1 MGIETSPD
9 DSICNDY
16 TQEETELQVS
26 QSGGTAQGEV
36 GEWYREKISPLL
48 VVISGPS
55 GVGKDRVIDR
65 MMALGYPFHF
75 VVTATTRPPRK
86 GEVHGVDYHF
96 VSMAEFAEMIEQ
108 GELLENAIVYGDYK
122 GIPKSQVRKALES
135 GKNVIMRIDVQGA
148 ETVRKLAKDALMI
161 FLTPQNE
168 EELITRLQ
176 NRNTEDTESLKLR
189 IATTRQEYNKI
200 DLFDYIVVNKD
211 EKLSVTVDMIEAII
225 KAEQQRVHQRVVK
238 L

>member
-1 MGIETSPD
+1 MTFET
-9 DSICNDY
+9 
-16 TQEETELQVS
+16 T
-26 QSGGTAQGEV
+26 
-36 GEWYREKISPLL
+36 ISPFVLEPPNPLL
-48 VVISGPS
+48 IVISGPS
-55 GVGKDRVIDR
+55 GVGKDSVLEEMKTRG
-65 MMALGYPFHF
+65 LPFHF
-75 VVTATTRPPRK
+75 VITATTRSPRLDEK
-86 GEVHGVDYHF
+86 DGVDYF
-96 VSMAEFAEMIEQ
+96 FLSQDEFARMIDE
-108 GELLENAIVYGDYK
+108 GELLEYAVVYQDYK
-122 GIPKSQVRKALES
+122 GIPKSQVRKALAS

-176 NRNTEDTESLKLR
+176 NRNTEDNESLKLR

-211 EKLSVTVDMIEAII
+211 EQLMVTVDMIEAII
-225 KAEQQRVHQRVVK
+225 KAEQQRVHQRIVK

>member
-1 MGIETSPD
+1 MTFET
-9 DSICNDY
+9 
-16 TQEETELQVS
+16 T
-26 QSGGTAQGEV
+26 
-36 GEWYREKISPLL
+36 ISPIVLEPPNPLL
-48 VVISGPS
+48 IVISGPS
-55 GVGKDRVIDR
+55 GVGKDSVLEEMKSRG
-65 MMALGYPFHF
+65 LPFHF
-75 VVTATTRPPRK
+75 VITATTRSPRPDEK
-86 GEVHGVDYHF
+86 DGVDYF
-96 VSMAEFAEMIEQ
+96 FLSQDEFARMIDE
-108 GELLENAIVYGDYK
+108 GELLEYAVVYQDYK
-122 GIPKSQVRKALES
+122 GIPKSQVRKALAS

-176 NRNTEDTESLKLR
+176 NRNTEDNESLKLR

-211 EKLSVTVDMIEAII
+211 EQLSITVDMIEAII
-225 KAEQQRVHQRVVK
+225 KTEQQRVHQRVVE

>member
-1 MGIETSPD
+1 MTFET
-9 DSICNDY
+9 
-16 TQEETELQVS
+16 T
-26 QSGGTAQGEV
+26 
-36 GEWYREKISPLL
+36 ISPIVLEPPNPLL
-48 VVISGPS
+48 IVISGPS
-55 GVGKDRVIDR
+55 GVGKDSVLEEMKSRG
-65 MMALGYPFHF
+65 LPFHF
-75 VVTATTRPPRK
+75 VITATTRSPRPDEK
-86 GEVHGVDYHF
+86 DGVDYF
-96 VSMAEFAEMIEQ
+96 FLSQDEFARMIDE
-108 GELLENAIVYGDYK
+108 GELLEYAVVYQDYK
-122 GIPKSQVRKALES
+122 GIPKSQVRKALAS

-176 NRNTEDTESLKLR
+176 NRNTEDNESLKLR

-211 EKLSVTVDMIEAII
+211 EQLSITVDMIEAII
-225 KAEQQRVHQRVVK
+225 KAEQQRVHQRVVE